1 MITCVLQKYWLH
13 LKRLSGVTIQLN
25 NLRASSDGQ
34 DAGYCGLIGLNEM
47 LDHKTV
53 VTNGHLPVQA
63 RAVLHHANMVGGVG
77 GASSGMLGISS
88 PPDPYLLVQT
98 AALQSM
104 HLSRQQMDGSLPGK
118 QVAAKVLAKRRTNT
132 IYNIIPKFW
141 EWLTINCVVN
151 ATGNI
156 LLRFYISK

>member
-1 MITCVLQKYWLH
+1 
-13 LKRLSGVTIQLN
+13 
-25 NLRASSDGQ
+25 
-34 DAGYCGLIGLNEM
+34 
-47 LDHKTV
+47 
-53 VTNGHLPVQA
+53 
-63 RAVLHHANMVGGVG
+63 
-77 GASSGMLGISS
+77 
-88 PPDPYLLVQT
+88 
-98 AALQSM
+98 
-104 HLSRQQMDGSLPGK
+104 MDGSLPGK